1 MNALRESLGSM
12 MILGN
17 HVSGSHLRTRLLR
30 CCLKVK
36 PHPEP
41 GFLCNSWYFTANLLR
56 SNGALKKQI
65 EAPWLI
71 AHFNM
76 VRTNSWELSTSIR
89 LGQPSIVSACFS
101 RTNLRITSTDCSSV
115 PYA

>member
-56 SNGALKKQI
+56 SNGALKQQI
-65 EAPWLI
+65 DAPWLM
-71 AHFNM
+71 ALLSM
-76 VRTNSWELSTSIR
+76 VRTNSRELKTSLRAGIHNFHQAAIR
-89 LGQPSIVSACFS
+89 
-101 RTNLRITSTDCSSV
+101 RIERSQR
-115 PYA
+115 